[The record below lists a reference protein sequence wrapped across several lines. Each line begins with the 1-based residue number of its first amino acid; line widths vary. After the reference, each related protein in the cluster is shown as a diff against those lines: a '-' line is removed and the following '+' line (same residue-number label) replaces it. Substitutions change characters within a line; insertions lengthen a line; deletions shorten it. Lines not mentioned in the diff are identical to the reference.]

1 MPGGVELSE
10 FPAALANQF
19 GISLFAGQ
27 ILASSIV
34 IAFFMFPTIFLQKK
48 YNFSSFASLIMGMMT
63 MSLCVALTWL
73 PVWVF
78 AITAMLIAI
87 MYAGQIL
94 KVFGGE

>member
-10 FPAALANQF
+10 FPAALASQF
-19 GISLFAGQ
+19 GISLFAGE

-34 IAFFMFPTIFLQKK
+34 IAFFIFPTIFLQKQ
-48 YNFSSFASLIMGMMT
+48 YNFSSFATLIVGMMT

-94 KVFGGE
+94 KIFGGS